1 MVLLK
6 DNGQG
11 IYITDDLAAKIVSNT
26 PGDLTLGTL
35 GTDYIYLDEI
45 VLFKRSL
52 NLGNQSDNMP
62 GHQINKIGA
71 GKTGH
76 NTGEGD
82 LGGFIINATGN
93 ETLAEN
99 TEKFSKRQNRTG
111 AEAIY
116 LIRQTASD
124 VFRNFSN
131 DAFALKKYCPVII
144 FTMESTEV
152 HEKGF
157 DNLLINIMCGEV
169 WP

>member
-6 DNGQG
+6 NNGQG
-11 IYITDDLAAKIVSNT
+11 IYITDDLASKIVNNT

-35 GTDYIYLDEI
+35 GTDYIYLEEI
-45 VLFKRSL
+45 ILFKRSL

-62 GHQINKIGA
+62 GHQINKIGS

-76 NTGEGD
+76 TTGEGD
-82 LGGFIINATGN
+82 LGGFIINATGD

-99 TEKFSKRQNRTG
+99 TEKFSKKHNRTG

-116 LIRQTASD
+116 LIRQTSSD
-124 VFRNFSN
+124 VFRNFAN
-131 DAFALKKYCPVII
+131 DAFTFKKYSPVIVL
-144 FTMESTEV
+144 TMETTEK
-152 HEKGF
+152 HESGADF
-157 DNLLINIMCGEV
+157 FLVTVMCGEV